1 MQNATCKA
9 MNLKEFYENLPH
21 SSAPKQEFVRELA
34 TACKV
39 TETAVRNWIQ
49 GRARPADPDHVNCIS
64 KVTKIP
70 VEELF
75 PERC

>member
-1 MQNATCKA
+1 
-9 MNLKEFYENLPH
+9 MNLKEYYENLPH

-34 TACKV
+34 TACNV

-49 GRARPADPDHVNCIS
+49 GRARPAEQAHVDYIS

-70 VEELF
+70 AEKLF

>member
-1 MQNATCKA
+1 

-70 VEELF
+70 AEELF

>member
-1 MQNATCKA
+1 
-9 MNLKEFYENLPH
+9 MNLKEYYENLPH

-39 TETAVRNWIQ
+39 TETAVRNWIK
-49 GRARPADPDHVNCIS
+49 GRARPAEQDHVDYIS
-64 KVTKIP
+64 QVTKIP
-70 VEELF
+70 AEELF